1 MMQVALIPIQIP
13 HSTVSSRKYAPQ
25 PPFAHYYEV
34 KVGREHLLEYSICL
48 VHMPPPDPSFLTILI
63 TRKVN
68 RDFWKNG
75 SMVASLNEISG

>member
-1 MMQVALIPIQIP
+1 MMQVASVPILIP

-34 KVGREHLLEYSICL
+34 TVGREHLLEYSICL

-63 TRKVN
+63 TLKV
-68 RDFWKNG
+68 DSWVFLEEWQHG
-75 SMVASLNEISG
+75 SFSE